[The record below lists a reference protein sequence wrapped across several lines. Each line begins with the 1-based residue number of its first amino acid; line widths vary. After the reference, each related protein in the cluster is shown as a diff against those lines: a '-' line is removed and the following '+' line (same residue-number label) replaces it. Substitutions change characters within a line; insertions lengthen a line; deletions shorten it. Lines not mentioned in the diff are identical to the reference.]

1 MLAIFFILKR
11 KKTCLQII
19 KINWNCERQ
28 IIILAIPN
36 IEKENWYYL
45 AVKNLSAF
53 LRGINSKHDGDF
65 YSLNYLQFF
74 RTENKLKF
82 QKKVCKNKDFCGTV
96 RSSQKDDILQLN
108 QYMKWDKMPLSILT
122 LNLWLKKRWMYLN
135 L

>member
-82 QKKVCKNKDFCGTV
+82 QKK
-96 RSSQKDDILQLN
+96 S
-108 QYMKWDKMPLSILT
+108 M
-122 LNLWLKKRWMYLN
+122 
-135 L
+135 